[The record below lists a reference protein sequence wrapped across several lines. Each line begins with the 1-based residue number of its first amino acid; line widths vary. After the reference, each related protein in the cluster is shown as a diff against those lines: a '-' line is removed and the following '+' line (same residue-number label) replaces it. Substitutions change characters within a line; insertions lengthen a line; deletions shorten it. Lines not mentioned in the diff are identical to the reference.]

1 MSFHHQHSDVVVTSS
16 LQRCFIYNIM
26 TLLGFFLSDLSKLSE
41 PAKYFACQLKLEIT
55 ESEII
60 EHEDYL
66 H

>member
-1 MSFHHQHSDVVVTSS
+1 MYVPFVHRNDEKNITLRLSRGVLDRSIFH
-16 LQRCFIYNIM
+16 YY
-26 TLLGFFLSDLSKLSE
+26 LSKLSE
-41 PAKYFACQLKLEIT
+41 PAKYFACQVKLEIT